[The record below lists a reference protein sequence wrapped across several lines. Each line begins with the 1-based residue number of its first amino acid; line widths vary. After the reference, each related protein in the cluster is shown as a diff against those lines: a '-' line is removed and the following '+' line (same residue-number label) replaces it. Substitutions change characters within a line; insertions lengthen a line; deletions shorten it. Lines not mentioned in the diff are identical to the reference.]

1 MTKMM
6 MIMTM
11 KTKIYTKLM
20 ITMKTKIA
28 AKTMHDDQND
38 CNEDDDDS
46 N

>member
-1 MTKMM
+1 MM
-6 MIMTM
+6 MITTI
-11 KTKIYTKLM
+11 KTKMHTKLM

-28 AKTMHDDQND
+28 AKTMHDDQTD

>member
-6 MIMTM
+6 MITTI
-11 KTKIYTKLM
+11 KTYIHTKLM

-28 AKTMHDDQND
+28 AKTMHDDQAD